1 MNDATMPLPLVL
13 PEPEISEQ
21 EVAELVA
28 VLVDW
33 KAARVAAEEGDR
45 VRQDG
50 WLTAAEIGAKL
61 GISDRAVRKIASAA
75 CPAVVSFP
83 GSPGYKLWALC
94 TVEEIGHCIEAFES
108 QGKDMIK
115 RAVTYRQAY
124 HRRYR
129 TAPTSAAGTHA

>member
-1 MNDATMPLPLVL
+1 MTDATMPLPMTL

-21 EVAELVA
+21 EVAQLVA
-28 VLVDW
+28 VLIDW
-33 KAARVAAEEGDR
+33 QAARSPGDR
-45 VRQDG
+45 ARPDG

-61 GISDRAVRKIASAA
+61 GISDRAVRKVASAA

-83 GSPGYKLWALC
+83 GSPGYKLWKLC
-94 TVEEIGHCIEAFES
+94 TVDEIGHCIEAFES

-129 TAPTSAAGTHA
+129 TDVA